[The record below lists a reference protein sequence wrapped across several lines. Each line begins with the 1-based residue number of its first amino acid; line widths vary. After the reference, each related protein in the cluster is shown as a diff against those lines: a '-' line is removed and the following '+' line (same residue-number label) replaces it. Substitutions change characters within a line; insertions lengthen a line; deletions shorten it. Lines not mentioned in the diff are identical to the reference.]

1 MNIDFVDKVILRELD
16 YNNAAM
22 TQYYF
27 RFIRYISKHF
37 KNVYFL
43 TYEKSIE
50 MNLLKMVLSKE
61 KINLFMKKQGVGDG
75 ELMNILAWIR
85 KCFRSWWL
93 RKRVKKDV
101 FVCAGGEQ
109 KISGWKSK
117 ILVKTLF
124 YSNLY
129 DRGGMNIMRE
139 QIFLYGGKQVFM
151 PVISGGYK

>member
-43 TYEKSIE
+43 TYEKPIE

-85 KCFRSWWL
+85 KCFRS
-93 RKRVKKDV
+93 
-101 FVCAGGEQ
+101 
-109 KISGWKSK
+109 
-117 ILVKTLF
+117 
-124 YSNLY
+124 
-129 DRGGMNIMRE
+129 
-139 QIFLYGGKQVFM
+139 
-151 PVISGGYK
+151 